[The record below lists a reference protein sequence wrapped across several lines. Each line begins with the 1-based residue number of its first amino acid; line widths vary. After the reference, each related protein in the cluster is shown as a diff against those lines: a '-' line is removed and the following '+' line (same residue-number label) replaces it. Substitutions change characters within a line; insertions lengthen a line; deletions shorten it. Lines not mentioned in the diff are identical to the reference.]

1 MTRNE
6 VIEKLAEGRH
16 VERIVQNVAHAKAL
30 DADLRDLC
38 QMVYLFL
45 LEYDEDKIVDL
56 WECDALGYFIAR
68 IVCNQF
74 RTNKSAFRRAIRPAG
89 IHGRAQQIE
98 SILELSEQ

>member
-1 MTRNE
+1 MTRGE
-6 VIEKLAEGRH
+6 IVEALAREGK
-16 VERIVQNVAHAKAL
+16 VQTLVCNIAHSPL
-30 DADLRDLC
+30 TQDLQDLC

-56 WECDALGYFIAR
+56 WESDALGYFIAR

-89 IHGRAQQIE
+89 IHGHAQQIE
-98 SILELSEQ
+98 SILALSEQ